1 MKYAFILGS
10 NAFLVSKP
18 VISFVEN
25 GTTHDLI
32 RLNRIYDHAKSGTDT
47 LLDVDTDVTLPHKG
61 GSIRLKGNKADEL
74 ASGYH
79 VKEDSKQVMIL
90 GNEDSI
96 ILDIHQLDDD
106 AIAGLSSHVINELN
120 WHEPY
125 IAIRVR
131 GAFAVGEHEI
141 EIDNEKIFIDNESY
155 AETVHVG
162 DEGVLLSTA
171 GIRP

>member
-18 VISFVEN
+18 VISFTEN
-25 GTTHDLI
+25 GETRDLI
-32 RLNRIYDHAKSGTDT
+32 KLNRTYEPHKTGADSF
-47 LLDVDTDVTLPHKG
+47 LDVDTDVALPHKG
-61 GSIRLKGNKADEL
+61 AGLKLKNNSANGSAV
-74 ASGYH
+74 GYH
-79 VKEDSKQVMIL
+79 VKESDRQVMVL
-90 GNEDSI
+90 GGDEHI
-96 ILDIHQLDDD
+96 ILDVHQLDAD
-106 AIAGLSSHVINELN
+106 AIRGLSSHVINELD

-131 GAFAVGEHEI
+131 GAFSVGDHEI
-141 EIDNEKIFIDNESY
+141 EIDNEKVFIDNESY

-162 DEGVLLSTA
+162 NDGVVFSPQ